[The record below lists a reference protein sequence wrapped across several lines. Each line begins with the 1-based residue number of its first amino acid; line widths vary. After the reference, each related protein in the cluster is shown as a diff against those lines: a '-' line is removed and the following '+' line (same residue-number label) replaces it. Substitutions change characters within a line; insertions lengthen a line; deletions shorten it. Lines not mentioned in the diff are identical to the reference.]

1 MDTQTK
7 GKVRV
12 FQETFT
18 YFKVV
23 RSPIVAMIIKGA
35 GSKIT
40 RGWDQARNREDKKSR
55 IRSCPPHS
63 VTWFLSPYKG
73 VFLLLFCDRKLLRNF
88 VGKPSPPK
96 NSNNSWSKKWQT
108 FLPPPTVGVLPWGRH
123 LLGRPGLP
131 RQEDP
136 LRVPVVL
143 QGQLQERKLHKV
155 HLS

>member
-40 RGWDQARNREDKKSR
+40 RGWDQARNREDKKSNSQLSTTFR
-55 IRSCPPHS
+55 DLI
-63 VTWFLSPYKG
+63 FLSIQG
-73 VFLLLFCDRKLLRNF
+73 GL
-88 VGKPSPPK
+88 PS
-96 NSNNSWSKKWQT
+96 T
-108 FLPPPTVGVLPWGRH
+108 FLR
-123 LLGRPGLP
+123 
-131 RQEDP
+131 
-136 LRVPVVL
+136 
-143 QGQLQERKLHKV
+143 
-155 HLS
+155 S